1 MRNLKRAL
9 SLTLASV
16 MLLGMMVV
24 GAGAAGF
31 PDVADDN
38 DNVEAIE
45 VLQAIEVMV
54 GNADTGNF
62 EPDRSVTRTEMAVV
76 MANLLKLDY
85 KYYEA
90 SCPFWDVPT
99 WARPYVGACYA
110 NKIVSGYGDGTYG
123 ALDPITPVQAASM
136 MMRALGYFQYSE
148 DYKDGFETA
157 TVRQGTQIGIF
168 EGIGSSADKDMT
180 RGQVARMAL
189 NALESEMVTF
199 TGTPGTTYTTSTGES
214 ITVGYV
220 AKYEPRTST
229 ELKYKA
235 IEDRTSD
242 ASLDSNHRGQYY
254 IQLGEELYDGKLTK
268 KFDRDEF
275 ERPSINW
282 QYDSKEI
289 GTYVDYDLKKA
300 EYTTGVTGSELY
312 DLLTYTTIND
322 YDLLGFVDGVDSK
335 LVKNDLVRSNKNDI
349 NQSGTG
355 VLTEVF
361 VDQFRD
367 EITVT
372 SINTW
377 LAKANSDYNSTN
389 ESLSLKV
396 FTNSTYDSANNRKN
410 VSSTT
415 KIVDSADVPQA
426 ADVKKDD
433 YKLVY
438 MSGKENAANPE
449 VVRMYDV
456 EILSDNAV
464 TKFSIDGEGNGKRVV
479 KSLTAGGTEYSANAK
494 AFYDYGGVLY
504 EYNETLLTDM
514 SYNIYLDRYGNAIGV
529 DLHEGAKNYVF
540 ITGYD
545 RLGSNIAVRTAD
557 AAAIF
562 LDGTMDVITVNVTDT
577 NKNIEK
583 STNGQFTKWSN
594 NATNG
599 KLAENRWYTYT
610 VSNNGVYTLKPV
622 ERMFWT
628 DYADLNN
635 NVVTEKVLNTANLYV
650 DDSKTTPDTYKNQGR
665 VYGNDDSIY
674 ITVEADIVDTSVG
687 KKSAITDVKGVYT
700 GAQNVK
706 IELTK
711 SDKYEVEEAYVYSV
725 YDSNYY
731 IIASVVLGDA
741 QGASA
746 NYAYILS
753 GAKNEEVRVENGSNV
768 YYWEFDAVL
777 NGEKTTLTARTKYTS
792 AIMGLD
798 KYHVQE
804 LRFDGDYVT
813 KVEDVK
819 DEKVM
824 KLNTAAVTDKMD
836 VYDVGHVDT
845 ATAKLVGG
853 DYQTDTHAW
862 KAEDSDAYGYSKHR
876 IDGTIEFDGRTL
888 YTERVKDGNNKYD
901 VGLAVAGDAKA
912 VFWFSTRTETVRSS
926 PAAA

>member
-90 SCPFWDVPT
+90 SCDFWDVPT

-199 TGTPGTTYTTSTGES
+199 TGVPGTTYTTSTGEQLS
-214 ITVGYV
+214 IGYR
-220 AKYEPRTST
+220 AEYTPRTST

-377 LAKANSDYNSTN
+377 LAKANSDYNATN
-389 ESLSLKV
+389 ETLSLKV
-396 FTNSTYDSANNRKN
+396 FTNSTYDSA
-410 VSSTT
+410 
-415 KIVDSADVPQA
+415 
-426 ADVKKDD
+426 
-433 YKLVY
+433 
-438 MSGKENAANPE
+438 
-449 VVRMYDV
+449 
-456 EILSDNAV
+456 
-464 TKFSIDGEGNGKRVV
+464 
-479 KSLTAGGTEYSANAK
+479 
-494 AFYDYGGVLY
+494 
-504 EYNETLLTDM
+504 
-514 SYNIYLDRYGNAIGV
+514 
-529 DLHEGAKNYVF
+529 
-540 ITGYD
+540 
-545 RLGSNIAVRTAD
+545 
-557 AAAIF
+557 
-562 LDGTMDVITVNVTDT
+562 
-577 NKNIEK
+577 
-583 STNGQFTKWSN
+583 
-594 NATNG
+594 
-599 KLAENRWYTYT
+599 
-610 VSNNGVYTLKPV
+610 
-622 ERMFWT
+622 
-628 DYADLNN
+628 
-635 NVVTEKVLNTANLYV
+635 
-650 DDSKTTPDTYKNQGR
+650 
-665 VYGNDDSIY
+665 
-674 ITVEADIVDTSVG
+674 
-687 KKSAITDVKGVYT
+687 
-700 GAQNVK
+700 
-706 IELTK
+706 
-711 SDKYEVEEAYVYSV
+711 
-725 YDSNYY
+725 
-731 IIASVVLGDA
+731 
-741 QGASA
+741 
-746 NYAYILS
+746 
-753 GAKNEEVRVENGSNV
+753 
-768 YYWEFDAVL
+768 
-777 NGEKTTLTARTKYTS
+777 
-792 AIMGLD
+792 
-798 KYHVQE
+798 
-804 LRFDGDYVT
+804 
-813 KVEDVK
+813 
-819 DEKVM
+819 
-824 KLNTAAVTDKMD
+824 
-836 VYDVGHVDT
+836 
-845 ATAKLVGG
+845 
-853 DYQTDTHAW
+853 
-862 KAEDSDAYGYSKHR
+862 
-876 IDGTIEFDGRTL
+876 
-888 YTERVKDGNNKYD
+888 
-901 VGLAVAGDAKA
+901 
-912 VFWFSTRTETVRSS
+912 
-926 PAAA
+926 